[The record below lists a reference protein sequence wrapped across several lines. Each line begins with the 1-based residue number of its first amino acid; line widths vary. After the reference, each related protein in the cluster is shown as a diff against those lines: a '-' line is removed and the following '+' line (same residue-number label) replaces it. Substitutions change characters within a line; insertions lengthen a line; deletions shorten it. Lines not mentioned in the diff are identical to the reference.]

1 MLSFKQKIFLTFIL
15 VFLSILGISIPFAS
29 RSATDIMQ
37 KAMVNRANELITDLQ
52 KAKDEEDLIAL
63 VKQEKPLLF
72 YRVTL
77 INSDRMV
84 LYDTHT
90 KRLVTGSLIK
100 DIPVSHPEV
109 MQALKEGT
117 GYHEEYSQLL
127 KQEFAYFAKV
137 FYFQG
142 KEYILRISTPLRYV
156 NQVTRDFTIGFILLS
171 TLLLTLF
178 SLLAWMIIN
187 HFTKPI
193 QRIIQAIQ
201 PYQQGKESKLPLIH
215 IDPNHAKD
223 DFSQLA
229 ATLNSLSIKV
239 DQQIQTLIG
248 ERQERELLLE
258 SLGEGVVAV
267 GNTNEVIYSNTQALR
282 FFDVQTKE
290 EIFSGSLSK
299 IRAFAKSIL
308 ESARQDQKVQ
318 NITIDVQGDRGKK
331 FFNLLAV
338 PLKEEKGAILVLQ
351 DQTSQ
356 LRLVEMRR
364 DFVANASH
372 ELRTPITIIQG
383 FAEALQ
389 EPTLTPQMIQDIT
402 QKILRNCRRMTTMIK
417 DLLLLADI
425 EHLSPSKFE
434 PVELVPVVMK
444 CKDQL
449 EQIYPGAEI
458 DVSVSPEGYNPVLSA
473 VPSLIER
480 AILNIMDNGLKYSR
494 ETPRIE
500 VHLLGTKSEIQIK
513 VKDFGIGIPEN
524 ELDQIFTRF
533 YRTDIA
539 RKKITGSGL
548 GLSIVE
554 TIIQKHHGKIEVES
568 QQNIGSTF
576 TLTFAIV

>member
-1 MLSFKQKIFLTFIL
+1 MLTFKQKIFITFIL
-15 VFLSILGISIPFAS
+15 LFLSIVGISIPFAN
-29 RSATDIMQ
+29 RSATDIMS
-37 KAMVNRANELITDLQ
+37 KAMVSRANELMGDLQ
-52 KAKDEEDLIAL
+52 KATDEEDLIAII
-63 VKQEKPLLF
+63 KQEKPLLF

-77 INSDRMV
+77 IDAQRMV

-100 DIPVSHPEV
+100 DMPVNHPEV
-109 MQALKEGT
+109 LTALKEGQ
-117 GYHEEYSQLL
+117 GFNSEYSQLL
-127 KQEFAYFAKV
+127 QQEFAYFAKV

-142 KEYILRISTPLRYV
+142 KEYVLRISFPLRYV
-156 NQVTRDFTIGFILLS
+156 NQVTHDFTIGFVLLS
-171 TLLLTLF
+171 TLLLFLY
-178 SLLAWMIIN
+178 SLLTWLIIN

-201 PYQQGKESKLPLIH
+201 PYQQGRESKIPLIN
-215 IDPNHAKD
+215 IDPNHAND
-223 DFSQLA
+223 DFSNLA

-239 DQQIQTLIG
+239 EQQINTLIG
-248 ERQERELLLE
+248 ERMERELLLE

-267 GNTNEVIYSNTQALR
+267 GNENEVIYANTQALR
-282 FFDVQTKE
+282 FFDVQNKD

-308 ESARQDQKVQ
+308 ESARNEKKVQ
-318 NITIDVQGDRGKK
+318 NITIDVQAERGKK

-389 EPTLTPQMIQDIT
+389 EPTLPPQMIQEIIE
-402 QKILRNCRRMTTMIK
+402 KILRNCRRMTTMIK

-425 EHLSPSKFE
+425 EHISPTKFE
-434 PVELVPVVMK
+434 PVELHAVVLK
-444 CKDQL
+444 SKDQL
-449 EQIYPGAEI
+449 EQIYPNAEI
-458 DVSVSPEGYNPVLSA
+458 KVTVEPEDGNPAIMA
-473 VPSLIER
+473 VPTLIER

-494 ETPRIE
+494 DVPKIE
-500 VHLLGTKSEIQIK
+500 VHLYDSKDFCQIS
-513 VKDFGIGIPEN
+513 VKDFGIGIPEH

-533 YRTDIA
+533 YRSDIA

-548 GLSIVE
+548 GLAIVE
-554 TIIQKHHGKIEVES
+554 TILQKHHGKIDVQS
-568 QQNIGSTF
+568 KQNVGTTF
-576 TLTFAIV
+576 TLTFQK